1 MNRKLSIHGNQY
13 VLPFFNVS
21 SPIPPINENDELALA
36 FYLLIQDKNENEK
49 ILSFANLLW
58 PFLTVQGV
66 ISTHII
72 IDGLLVFSKKGKL
85 TNPPRQPLIGHL
97 IRNIEN
103 RTRIDQLTK
112 INEILAYKD
121 LEAQEIG
128 EGEDSEY
135 QSLVIEGLVSPMFL
149 HTLARLLPLVE
160 YRSINQYQP
169 LDSTLSTE
177 AALEIAEKYRKTIE
191 YLKGNALRW
200 ENQIELINKEVDKW
214 FIDLNVQLKDIE
226 TRYSSQISKTSHEIN
241 DVQISERVALERD
254 KIDQW
259 KVNEKKKIIEN
270 ISILFKTVERQLEEM
285 LKKNKFYTQS
295 ESLKSRIFEDI
306 LSNFENHFAYLLE
319 EGKNFID
326 SVTNLTKK
334 YLEFKERGPLIDS
347 DAKEKL
353 ALLTSELNNQLKDR
367 NAHLSQFEME
377 KQDKLTEITNLK
389 NTIEEILT
397 QSHNIIKTKQGN
409 CLQEAKELIAWS
421 LNDNRAEIFSRPIQW
436 IYMPLYAMIIEDQD
450 TMEEKLKLLFPGN
463 INQDPYNIYTEIS
476 DEMNNLKNHL
486 YELIEDDMALRSNFE
501 FSCENKNLIGEKNVD
516 KRIQQGISI
525 LRNRSIINDEMEKL
539 IRQNLNFLN

>member
-319 EGKNFID
+319 EGKSFID

>member
-1 MNRKLSIHGNQY
+1 LSIHGNQY
-13 VLPFFNVS
+13 ILPFFNVS
-21 SPIPPINENDELALA
+21 SHVPPINENDELTLA
-36 FYLLIQDKNENEK
+36 FYLLIQDKKENEK

-226 TRYSSQISKTSHEIN
+226 TRYSSQISKTSHEID

-259 KVNEKKKIIEN
+259 KVNEKKKII
-270 ISILFKTVERQLEEM
+270 LF
-285 LKKNKFYTQS
+285 F
-295 ESLKSRIFEDI
+295 
-306 LSNFENHFAYLLE
+306 
-319 EGKNFID
+319 
-326 SVTNLTKK
+326 SV
-334 YLEFKERGPLIDS
+334 Y
-347 DAKEKL
+347 
-353 ALLTSELNNQLKDR
+353 
-367 NAHLSQFEME
+367 
-377 KQDKLTEITNLK
+377 
-389 NTIEEILT
+389 
-397 QSHNIIKTKQGN
+397 
-409 CLQEAKELIAWS
+409 
-421 LNDNRAEIFSRPIQW
+421 
-436 IYMPLYAMIIEDQD
+436 Y
-450 TMEEKLKLLFPGN
+450 
-463 INQDPYNIYTEIS
+463 
-476 DEMNNLKNHL
+476 
-486 YELIEDDMALRSNFE
+486 
-501 FSCENKNLIGEKNVD
+501 
-516 KRIQQGISI
+516 
-525 LRNRSIINDEMEKL
+525 
-539 IRQNLNFLN
+539 

>member
-21 SPIPPINENDELALA
+21 SRVPPINENDELALA
-36 FYLLIQDKNENEK
+36 FYLLIQDKKENEK
-49 ILSFANLLW
+49 IISFANLLW

-135 QSLVIEGLVSPMFL
+135 QSLFIEGLISPIFL
-149 HTLARLLPLVE
+149 QTLARLLPLVE
-160 YRSINQYQP
+160 YRSIIQYQP

-177 AALEIAEKYRKTIE
+177 AALEIAEKYRKTVD

-226 TRYSSQISKTSHEIN
+226 TRYSSQISKTSHEI
-241 DVQISERVALERD
+241 DDAQISERVALERD

-319 EGKNFID
+319 EGKSYID

-501 FSCENKNLIGEKNVD
+501 FSCENKNLIGEKNID

>member
-1 MNRKLSIHGNQY
+1 MSIHGNQY
-13 VLPFFNVS
+13 ILPFFNVS
-21 SPIPPINENDELALA
+21 SHVPPINENDELTLA
-36 FYLLIQDKNENEK
+36 FYLLIQDKKENEK

-103 RTRIDQLTK
+103 RTRIEQLTK

-135 QSLVIEGLVSPMFL
+135 QTLDIEGLVRPMFL
-149 HTLARLLPLVE
+149 QTLARLLPLVE
-160 YRSINQYQP
+160 YKPIFQFQP
-169 LDSTLSTE
+169 LNSTLSTE
-177 AALEIAEKYRKTIE
+177 AALDIADKYRKTIE

-214 FIDLNVQLKDIE
+214 FTDLNVQLKDIE
-226 TRYSSQISKTSHEIN
+226 TRYTSQINKTSHEID
-241 DVQISERVALERD
+241 DVQVRERVGLERD

-319 EGKNFID
+319 EGKSYID

-501 FSCENKNLIGEKNVD
+501 FSCENKNLIGEKNID